1 MESMFLCVFF
11 TSLIDAE
18 HDLNNIIC
26 PSLVYEGVSAQEAV
40 WGTELLLELEEIK
53 HDVDPDGMFDCNNCI
68 ADGKRRASAVPSVS
82 SGMGSLVN
90 MQLMFVAVGMGFMLM
105 M

>member
-1 MESMFLCVFF
+1 M
-11 TSLIDAE
+11 
-18 HDLNNIIC
+18 
-26 PSLVYEGVSAQEAV
+26 

-68 ADGKRRASAVPSVS
+68 ADGKRRATVDPSVS
-82 SGMGSLVN
+82 SGMRCLVR
-90 MQLMFVAVGMGFMLM
+90 LHLIFVAVGMGFFLM